1 MYFAG
6 GNPGGVN
13 PPDTAAGNRVSVLA
27 DDAQLYDSFRQGD
40 FTYRVPLPNGNYR
53 VRLKFEE
60 PTATAA
66 GERVFD
72 VAANEVKRLETF
84 DILAAAGARLK
95 GVDRTFDAAVSD
107 GMLVLAFR
115 PRRGNAL
122 VSALSITPLE
132 PR

>member
-1 MYFAG
+1 
-6 GNPGGVN
+6 
-13 PPDTAAGNRVSVLA
+13 VLA
-27 DDAQLYDSFRQGD
+27 EDAQLYESFREGE

-53 VRLKFEE
+53 VLLKFEE

-72 VAANEVKRLETF
+72 VAANEVTRLEAF
-84 DILAAAGARLK
+84 DIVAAAGGKLK

-115 PRRGNAL
+115 PRRGKAL

-132 PR
+132 PH